1 MRKRRAERMK
11 EQASGQGQVEEVW
24 DLRDST
30 QTELLTPEIFLSEEK
45 PFPKSS

>member
-1 MRKRRAERMK
+1 MK

-30 QTELLTPEIFLSEEK
+30 QAELLTPETPLSEQK
-45 PFPKSS
+45 PFLKSS